1 MNEKQLIDGF
11 HPGAA
16 VYATNRYCASRRGAD
31 PCFLGITIP
40 NASHGANPFG
50 KTGGKV
56 CLLGGVPLQVIQR
69 PVAGAHRPRKPEK
82 LPLALPD
89 AALAVQFHRNSVS
102 IFVDLFGARAQ
113 IWQHRRSEEHTSELQ
128 SLMRISYAV
137 FCLKKQ
143 N

>member
-1 MNEKQLIDGF
+1 MIRRT
-11 HPGAA
+11 P
-16 VYATNRYCASRRGAD
+16 RSSRTDTLFPDTPLFRS
-31 PCFLGITIP
+31 FLDITLP

-89 AALAVQFHRNSVS
+89 AALAVQFHRNSLP

-113 IWQHRRSEEHTSELQ
+113 IWQAISTEEPRHVMSSIQIGTTSG
-128 SLMRISYAV
+128 RARGCRGGKI
-137 FCLKKQ
+137 
-143 N
+143 